1 MIKKESELSVRKQC
15 DLLRMNRS
23 TVYHEPAVPTEEARQ
38 QREELMARLDWW
50 HTKFCGLGTRKLV
63 VLLRQEGYMVGRKR
77 VRRLMREM
85 GLYTVYPKENLSK
98 RNFKE
103 AIVPYLLRNRQ
114 IQFSNEVWSVDIT
127 YIKLYQRH
135 MYLTAI
141 IDWHSRK
148 IMGWELSDTL
158 STAPVL
164 AAIRKAVEKYGTPAI
179 INP

>member
-1 MIKKESELSVRKQC
+1 
-15 DLLRMNRS
+15 
-23 TVYHEPAVPTEEARQ
+23 
-38 QREELMARLDWW
+38 MARLDWW
-50 HTKFCGLGTRKLV
+50 HTKLCGIGSRKLV
-63 VLLRQEGYMVGRKR
+63 VLLRQEGYKVGRKL
-77 VRRLMREM
+77 VRRLMQEM

-127 YIKLYQRH
+127 YVKLQKRH

-148 IMGWELSDTL
+148 IMGWETFGYVEHSAGPDGGPQGCGEIRDTGHYQQRPGK
-158 STAPVL
+158 SV
-164 AAIRKAVEKYGTPAI
+164 YQQ
-179 INP
+179 